1 VALEYGCSGDSIVSV
16 YSIGVSMSG
25 VAVVIDVKDAATEV
39 DDA

>member
-16 YSIGVSMSG
+16 YSVAVSIFG
-25 VAVVIDVKDAATEV
+25 VAVVVDVKDAATEV